1 MAAWQ
6 FARRHLWMALG
17 WVALGLGVLGI
28 LVPLL
33 PTTPFLILAAYLFS
47 RGSKRLHAW
56 LLNHRIFGPPIE
68 NWRTHRAI
76 STGAKLAALAAMA
89 LILAIS
95 VVADVPAWTLAVQ
108 AVILIGVAVFLLTRP
123 TPPEPSTSRNPES

>member
-17 WVALGLGVLGI
+17 WAALGLGVLGV

-47 RGSKRLHAW
+47 RGSERLHAW

-76 STGAKLAALAAMA
+76 STKAKARSAGRHGTDTGDFSGGRCPRVDVGRSSRHSDRRGRLP
-89 LILAIS
+89 
-95 VVADVPAWTLAVQ
+95 ADPADASRTVHLK
-108 AVILIGVAVFLLTRP
+108 
-123 TPPEPSTSRNPES
+123 EP

>member
-6 FARRHLWMALG
+6 LARRHLWMALG
-17 WVALGLGVLGI
+17 WTALGLGVLGI
-28 LVPLL
+28 LLPLL
-33 PTTPFLILAAYLFS
+33 PTTPFLILAAYFFS

-56 LLNHRIFGPPIE
+56 LLSHRVFGPPIE

-76 STGAKLAALAAMA
+76 SAKAKLTALAAMA
-89 LILAIS
+89 LILASS
-95 VVADVPAWTLAVQ
+95 VVANVPAGALAVQ

-123 TPPEPSTSRNPES
+123 TPPEPSTSRNPEP